1 MTITDNRDGEKL
13 IVSLDGRLDTNTS
26 PELENHLKAV
36 IVPESNLVLDFAALD
51 YISSAGLRVLLS
63 TQKTLYANGSLKL
76 VNVNDVVK
84 EILDVTGFCD
94 ILSIE

>member
-1 MTITDNRDGEKL
+1 MTITKNLDGTKL
-13 IVSLDGRLDTNTS
+13 TLALEGRLDTTTS
-26 PELENHLKAV
+26 PALEKELETCLAGIKD
-36 IVPESNLVLDFAALD
+36 LVFDFAGLV

-94 ILSIE
+94 ILTIE